1 MSIEAGKESVKKSLL
16 HYGVL
21 GMRWGQRRSTPVS
34 TTTRTDAGVVKRQ
47 TKVHATGGQSHP
59 AHSDAVKAAE
69 QQQRFKKSG
78 AAALGTHELRDLS
91 QRLQL
96 EAQVSSLTTKK
107 GKKFAQRQLEVQGQ
121 QAVQR
126 GLAKTGSHA
135 VKKARKGAVK
145 TAIAAL
151 A

>member
-1 MSIEAGKESVKKSLL
+1 MSIGAGKEAVEKSLL

-21 GMRWGQRRSTPVS
+21 GMHWGVRRATPVS
-34 TTTRTDAGVVKRQ
+34 TRARTDVGIVKRQ

-59 AHSDAVKAAE
+59 PHHDAVKAAE

-78 AAALGTHELRDLS
+78 AAALSTNELRDLS

-126 GLAKTGSHA
+126 GLAKTGAHA
-135 VKKARKGAVK
+135 VKKARKGAA
-145 TAIAAL
+145 TAAVAAL
-151 A
+151 V

>member
-1 MSIEAGKESVKKSLL
+1 MSIEVGKESVEKSLL
-16 HYGVL
+16 HYGVR
-21 GMRWGQRRSTPVS
+21 GMRWGIRRSVPVS
-34 TTTRTDAGVVKRQ
+34 TTTRTDTGVVKRQ

-59 AHSDAVKAAE
+59 AHSDAIKAAE

-107 GKKFAQRQLEVQGQ
+107 GQKFAQRQLEVQGQ

-126 GLAKTGSHA
+126 GLAKTSTRV
-135 VKKARKGAVK
+135 VKKARKGA
-145 TAIAAL
+145 TAAAIAGL